1 MEQNFNMLLQNKVC
15 LVTGASKGIGK
26 AICTLFASQGAR
38 VILTGRNKNSL
49 DAFVSEL
56 PQHND
61 PHLVF
66 EMDVTSE
73 KDIVSVFAELHAR
86 KIFINCIVNNA
97 GVMED
102 ATLQMVKTELM
113 YKIYNTNVFGTI
125 VPTQHAIKG
134 FLRNRGG
141 SVINLSSII
150 GTNGNLGQTIY
161 GSSKSA
167 IIGFTKS
174 LSKELAP
181 LNIRV
186 NAIAPGFIDTD
197 MTKGMDEKFY
207 EKNLNS
213 IGMRRLG
220 QPEDV
225 AKVALFL
232 ASDLSA
238 YVTGQIIG
246 VDGGMII

>member
-1 MEQNFNMLLQNKVC
+1 MLQNKIV
-15 LVTGASKGIGK
+15 LITGASKGIGK
-26 AICTLFASQGAR
+26 AIAELFAKEGAQL
-38 VILTGRNKNSL
+38 ILTGRDIGALNQLAETLPNH
-49 DAFVSEL
+49 VSG
-56 PQHND
+56 
-61 PHLVF
+61 HLTF
-66 EMDVTSE
+66 EMDVRNTESI
-73 KDIVSVFAELHAR
+73 KSVFDSLHEK
-86 KIFINCIVNNA
+86 KIYIDCLVNNA
-97 GVMED
+97 GIMKD
-102 ATLQMVKTELM
+102 ATLQMVKPEIIEE
-113 YKIYNTNVFGTI
+113 IYSTNVYGTI
-125 VPTQHAIKG
+125 NSTQCALKS
-134 FLRNRGG
+134 FLRKRGG
-141 SVINLSSII
+141 SVINLASII

-167 IIGFTKS
+167 VIGFTKS

-197 MTKGMDEKFY
+197 MTKGMDPKFY
-207 EKNLNS
+207 EKNFNS

-220 QPEDV
+220 KPEDV

-232 ASDLSA
+232 ASDLSS

>member
-1 MEQNFNMLLQNKVC
+1 MLLQNKIC

-26 AICTLFASQGAR
+26 SICTLFANQGAR
-38 VILTGRNKNSL
+38 IILTGRDKTSL
-49 DAFVSEL
+49 EALATEL
-56 PQHND
+56 PQHFG

-66 EMDVTSE
+66 KMDVTNE
-73 KDIVSVFAELHAR
+73 DNITKVFRELNEQ

-102 ATLQMVKTELM
+102 ATLQMVKTELIH
-113 YKIYNTNVFGTI
+113 KIYNTNVFGTI
-125 VPTQHAIKG
+125 LPSQHAIKA

-150 GTNGNLGQTIY
+150 GTNGNHGQSIY

-207 EKNLNS
+207 EKNLKS

-225 AKVALFL
+225 ARVALFL

-238 YVTGQIIG
+238 YVTGQVIG

>member
-1 MEQNFNMLLQNKVC
+1 MLHNKIA
-15 LVTGASKGIGK
+15 LITGASKGIGK
-26 AICTLFASQGAR
+26 AIAMLFASNGAQL
-38 VILTGRNKNSL
+38 VLTGRDITSL
-49 DAFVSEL
+49 NHLKVEL
-56 PQHND
+56 AGGN
-61 PHLVF
+61 HLIY
-66 EMDVTSE
+66 EMDVNSLSSI
-73 KDIVSVFAELHAR
+73 KFVFDDLMAK
-86 KIFINCIVNNA
+86 KIYIDVLVNNA
-97 GVMED
+97 GIMKD
-102 ATLQMVKTELM
+102 ATLQMVKPELIEQ
-113 YKIYNTNVFGTI
+113 IYNTNVFGTI
-125 VPTQHAIKG
+125 YPTQIAIKS
-134 FLRNRGG
+134 FLRKRAGT
-141 SVINLSSII
+141 VINLSSII

-197 MTKGMDEKFY
+197 MTKNMDPKFY

-213 IGMRRLG
+213 IGMKRLG
-220 QPEDV
+220 KPEDV

-232 ASDLSA
+232 ASDLSD

-246 VDGGMII
+246 VDGGMVI